1 MLSPRLLP
9 LLFLLSPLAC
19 DGDAMDAESSGAD
32 TDGGGGSEGTPTVD
46 EQAIAE
52 QAINFQSLTRINDQ
66 PQTSQH
72 GLADTMNV
80 WVDAAAA
87 EDYAGLSLGGMPTF
101 EPQTILLKEQLNAD
115 ATLNSIAVMY
125 KGPSGYSADSGDW
138 WFGLV
143 NPDGTVRLGGQPA
156 SCVDC
161 HAAVESQ
168 DWAWGLPE

>member
-1 MLSPRLLP
+1 MVYRRLLP
-9 LLFLLSPLAC
+9 LFFLLSPLAC
-19 DGDAMDAESSGAD
+19 DGDAMDAESSGDATGD
-32 TDGGGGSEGTPTVD
+32 SGDTPTVD

-52 QAINFQSLTRINDQ
+52 QAINFQSLTKINDQ

-72 GLADTMNV
+72 GLADTMNL

-87 EDYAGLSLGGMPTF
+87 EDYAGLSLGGTPTF

-115 ATLNSIAVMY
+115 ATLNSVAVMY
-125 KGPSGYSADSGDW
+125 KGPSGYSTSTGDW

-161 HAAVESQ
+161 HAAVETQ